1 MYYRKEFRRIMMT
14 VLGGPLA
21 GKLIARLI

>member
-14 VLGGPLA
+14 VLGGLLA